1 MSHAFR
7 QNGWDNQP
15 PATGKYYVAKRV
27 APSEKVPP
35 RRNAEKCRDLEREIA
50 TMALSGTP
58 ALSPRERAAWIS
70 QCHEAVLHR
79 SVVYAFS
86 NGRIVDL

>member
-1 MSHAFR
+1 MKTIF
-7 QNGWDNQP
+7 NQS
-15 PATGKYYVAKRV
+15 AWTTGTNKANPRYTGTRTYAEDK
-27 APSEKVPP
+27 PLP
-35 RRNAEKCRDLEREIA
+35 RRNPSKCEQLEREIA